1 MCRYTFPLLLFF
13 SSWLASMAHGQQLSF
28 GIKSVG
34 GLAGAPL
41 KVPYYKTNY
50 KVLVIPASLLGGAVR
65 WQINH
70 KYALVSELLLS
81 RKGGAFEGIGLLEA
95 TPSKITVWVSYLN
108 MPVGIFYQSKRFFAG
123 AGVYAGI
130 ALKGDLERE
139 KTIHWPASGVTEVF
153 NFDSSLPFNKDQ
165 DGTYASYV
173 RRFDYGIKAELGYD
187 LKGYRASIYCEQG
200 LANAI
205 PRLDGQ
211 SSIFR
216 NRVLAVSFACF
227 FRDLNKK
234 VVN

>member
-1 MCRYTFPLLLFF
+1 MRGYTFLLLLFF
-13 SSWLASMAHGQQLSF
+13 SSWLAGVAHGQQLSF

-34 GLAGAPL
+34 GLAGGRL

-50 KVLVIPASLLGGAVR
+50 KASVIPAVLLGGVLR

-70 KYALVSELLLS
+70 KYALISELLLS
-81 RKGGAFEGIGLLEA
+81 RKGGVFEGIGLLEA
-95 TPSKITVWVSYLN
+95 TPSKITVRVSYLN
-108 MPVGIFYQSKRFFAG
+108 VPVGLFYQSKRFFAG
-123 AGVYAGI
+123 AGAYAGI
-130 ALKGDLERE
+130 ALKGDLERK

-153 NFDSSLPFNKDQ
+153 IFGNSLPFSKDQ

-211 SSIFR
+211 NSIFR
-216 NRVLAVSFACF
+216 HRVLAVSFACF
-227 FRDLNKK
+227 FRDLKLK
-234 VVN
+234 T